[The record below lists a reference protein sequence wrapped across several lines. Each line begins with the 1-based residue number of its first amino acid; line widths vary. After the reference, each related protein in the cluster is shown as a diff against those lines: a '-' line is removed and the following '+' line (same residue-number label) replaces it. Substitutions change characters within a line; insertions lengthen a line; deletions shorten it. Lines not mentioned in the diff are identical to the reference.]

1 MYNNEKNVLM
11 ASYLESKT
19 AGIENQKVLK
29 HLMNSERDR
38 HIMNLAAAGLQCM
51 QWQEIKAKR

>member
-19 AGIENQKVLK
+19 SEVETQMVLE

-38 HIMNLAAAGLQCM
+38 HIMNLAAAGLRCM
-51 QWQEIKAKR
+51 QPQEIKTKR